1 MADKLTNDLIETLK
15 APSRGALT
23 RWDNEPK
30 ARGFGVRIFAPTKQN
45 PAGVRSF
52 FINYRIDGI
61 ERRHTIGKYPIWSAA
76 AARAEAQE
84 LRKRIDRGED
94 PANAKR
100 ERREAATVRDL
111 VDRYIRDHLPNKA
124 VMEIAHRL
132 NDERRMLDLIGESLD
147 WRRKVAEIHY
157 GDIEAMHRQITEK
170 RGPVRAN
177 RVLSIASKAFS
188 LSLKPLAGENKP
200 WRDAAAGNPCR
211 GVERNP
217 EEGKERFFSEAEIA
231 ALSDALNEQGD
242 RAAADCLR
250 FIMVTGCRPG
260 EAMKATWTQMEV
272 EPGYWVK
279 RSAHTKQRKVHRVP
293 LSPPAL
299 ALLEQLRERRTA
311 NDKNP
316 HIFPGQIAGAPIAQ
330 IWAAWYS
337 ARDRAT
343 MALWKSRKTEIA
355 SMLAELEAA
364 LKRIPTI
371 DDCKALAEQRG
382 IALPICLLDTR
393 PYDLRHTF
401 ASVGAG
407 GGLSLHIIGKL
418 LGHTQARTT
427 QRYAHLA
434 DDPLREA
441 TRTIGAVISGAGQ
454 PSAKLLAIKG

>member
-1 MADKLTNDLIETLK
+1 MADKLTNDLVESIP
-15 APSRGALT
+15 APDKGAVT
-23 RWDNEPK
+23 RWDNDPK
-30 ARGFGVRIFAPTKQN
+30 AHGFGVRIFAPTQQN

-61 ERRHTIGKYPIWSAA
+61 ERRHTIGKYPTWSAS
-76 AARAEAQE
+76 AARSEAQE
-84 LRKRIDRGED
+84 LRKRIDKGED
-94 PANAKR
+94 PAADKR
-100 ERREAATVRDL
+100 ERREAPTVGDL
-111 VDRYIRDHLPNKA
+111 IDRYISDHLPKKA
-124 VMEIAHRL
+124 AADIEVRR
-132 NDERRMLDLIGESLD
+132 NDEIRMLNLIGDALD
-147 WRRKVAEIHY
+147 RRTKVADIHD
-157 GDIEAMHRQITEK
+157 GDVEAMHRQLTES

-188 LSLKPLAGENKP
+188 LSLKRLPGEDKP
-200 WRDAAAGNPCR
+200 WRDAAAGNPCK

-231 ALSDALNEQGD
+231 ALSDALNEQAD

-260 EAMKATWTQMEV
+260 EAMKATWAQMEV
-272 EPGYWVK
+272 EPSYWVK
-279 RSAHTKQRKVHRVP
+279 RSAHTKQRKVHKVP

-299 ALLEQLRERRTA
+299 ALLEQLREKRKP
-311 NDKNP
+311 NNP
-316 HIFPGQIAGAPIAQ
+316 HIFPGQLVGAPIAQ
-330 IWAAWYS
+330 IWAAWYA

-343 MALWKSRKTEIA
+343 MALWKSRDAEIA
-355 SMLAELEAA
+355 KMLAELEAG
-364 LKRIPTI
+364 LNRIPEI

-382 IALPICLLDTR
+382 IALPVCLLDTR

-407 GGLSLHIIGKL
+407 GGLSLPIIGKL

-454 PSAKLLAIKG
+454 PTAKVVSIKGQG